1 LPEAVRRYREAEMLG
16 AKAVARAK
24 LNLFLQVG
32 ERREDGYHEVKTVM
46 QALELSDELY
56 FRRTD
61 GSAGRVTIRCNDMCV
76 PKTDDNLVCKAVEA
90 FDSHAM
96 VMGSSGVD
104 VLINKRIPV
113 GAGLGGGSA
122 DAAATIRAMDY
133 MYELE
138 MPMETLLEIG
148 GRVGSDVPFCLKG
161 GTALA
166 TGRGE
171 QIKRLE
177 TLPPFQVVLAAI
189 TQETSTREVY
199 DRFDVLVG
207 RGEASLDGDLD
218 GALAAMLDG
227 IEKHDFENIYP
238 NLRNSLEPAT
248 VATERV
254 KEFKEAA
261 MRAGAVASMMS
272 GSGSTVFALVAG
284 MEQAAEV
291 AWELGKSAPITIIT
305 SFSAKGAE
313 ITA

>member
-1 LPEAVRRYREAEMLG
+1 MLG

-56 FRRTD
+56 FRRTN
-61 GSAGRVTIRCNDMCV
+61 GSSGRVTIRCNDMCV
-76 PKTDDNLVCKAVEA
+76 PKTEDNLVCKAVEA
-90 FDSHAM
+90 FDAHAK
-96 VMGSSGVD
+96 VMGSSGID

-113 GAGLGGGSA
+113 GGGLGGGSA
-122 DAAATIRAMDY
+122 DAAATLVALDY
-133 MYELE
+133 MFELE

-148 GRVGSDVPFCLKG
+148 ARVGSDVPFCLKG
-161 GTALA
+161 GTALG

-171 QIKRLE
+171 QIKQLE
-177 TLPPFQVVLAAI
+177 PLPPFQVVLAAT
-189 TQETSTREVY
+189 TQEISTREVY

-207 RGEASLDGDLD
+207 KGEISLNGELD
-218 GALAAMLDG
+218 GALAAMLAG
-227 IEKHDFENIYP
+227 IEKHDFEGICP

-248 VATERV
+248 VAVERV
-254 KEFKEAA
+254 KEFKQAA

-305 SFSAKGAE
+305 SFAGKGAE
-313 ITA
+313 VTA